1 MMTSRPDPISDSK
14 ETDEGMALLH
24 AWLGGRGT
32 GQEVLELLRAIHSC
46 GSINQAAKAVGM
58 GYKAAWERIE
68 ALNNLSAQDLVRR
81 RTGGSGGGGTF
92 LTEEGLLFLQRAT
105 QVQEKLG
112 ALLSFLCAESR
123 ETLHA
128 MTTLRRLQMQIS
140 ARNMWL
146 GTVAKIETGAVNSVV
161 SVTLSGGET
170 VVSVITDNS
179 VQRLG
184 LSVGGEVMAVV
195 KASSVMLGL
204 DIDPQKISAR
214 NILAGTVK
222 RIEKGAVND
231 VVTMELA
238 GGNTLTSVITSNSV
252 QRLGLAEGMRIVAVI
267 KASDVM
273 LATK

>member
-1 MMTSRPDPISDSK
+1 M
-14 ETDEGMALLH
+14 ELLQ
-24 AWLGGRGT
+24 AWLGGKGT

-46 GSINQAAKAVGM
+46 GSINQAARAVGM
-58 GYKAAWERIE
+58 SYKAAWERIE

-81 RTGGSGGGGTF
+81 RAGGGGGTF

-112 ALLSFLCAESR
+112 ILLSFLCAESK

-161 SVTLSGGET
+161 NVTLSGGET
-170 VVSVITDNS
+170 VVSMITDNS

-184 LSVGGEVMAVV
+184 LSVGSEVMAVV

-273 LATK
+273 LAVK

>member
-1 MMTSRPDPISDSK
+1 M
-14 ETDEGMALLH
+14 ELLQ
-24 AWLGGRGT
+24 AWLGGKGE
-32 GQEVLELLRAIHSC
+32 GQQVLDLLRAIQRC
-46 GSINQAAKAVGM
+46 GSINQAARTVGM
-58 GYKAAWERIE
+58 SYKAAWERVE
-68 ALNNLSAQDLVRR
+68 ALNNLSARDLVTRK
-81 RTGGSGGGGTF
+81 TGGSGGGGTV
-92 LTEEGLLFLQRAT
+92 LTEEGRLFLQRAT
-105 QVQEKLG
+105 QVHEKLG
-112 ALLSFLCAESR
+112 AFLSFLCAESQ
-123 ETLHA
+123 ETLHT

-140 ARNMWL
+140 ARNIWL

-161 SVTLSGGET
+161 SVTLRGGET

-195 KASSVMLGL
+195 KASAVMLGL
-204 DIDPQKISAR
+204 DIDPKKISAR

-222 RIEKGAVND
+222 RIEAGAVND
-231 VVTMELA
+231 VVTVDLA

-252 QRLGLAEGMRIVAVI
+252 QRLELAEGRQVVAVI